1 MLTATLQTAYLMY
14 VEVMAAT
21 VGVCPV
27 ANKIGFTKKSRTEMG
42 MHSNP
47 RMIMARCHT
56 WPTNVYFFAPYAYS
70 QHTTLLQCRVSCAM
84 SL

>member
-1 MLTATLQTAYLMY
+1 MHQTEVVSVAIRLGYCMLITKLRTAYLMY

-27 ANKIGFTKKSRTEMG
+27 DNKIGFTKKSRTEMG

-56 WPTNVYFFAPYAYS
+56 
-70 QHTTLLQCRVSCAM
+70 
-84 SL
+84 